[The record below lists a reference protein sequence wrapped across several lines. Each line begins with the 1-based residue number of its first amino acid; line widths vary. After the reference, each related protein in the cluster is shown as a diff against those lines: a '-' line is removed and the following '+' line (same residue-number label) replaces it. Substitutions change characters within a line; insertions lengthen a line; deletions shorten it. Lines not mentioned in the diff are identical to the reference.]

1 MEPGDARVAAR
12 LTDQT
17 PLLMDQQV
25 GEGHVLV
32 FASTFD
38 NIAND
43 FPLHASFVP
52 FSRADRAIPGPPG

>member
-1 MEPGDARVAAR
+1 MAAR
-12 LTDQT
+12 LGDQT
-17 PLLMDQQV
+17 PLLLDQQL

-43 FPLHASFVP
+43 FPLHSSFVP
-52 FSRADRAIPGPPG
+52 FVEQTARYLAPHG